1 KYVNALIRTG
11 IRIEKAT
18 ADFTVAGKS
27 YPKGSY
33 IVKSE
38 QAFRAHVLDMFDP
51 QDYPNDFQY
60 PGGPPIRPY
69 DSAGW
74 TLAYQMNVYYCS
86 SLDRFAGPV
95 ETLAYGELEPMPA
108 VTLPS
113 GGSGYL
119 ISALENDAFPVV
131 NQLLKAGVSVSRTS
145 AETAGAPAGS

>member
-1 KYVNALIRTG
+1 IIPANQADFNTAVKYVNALIRTG

-69 DSAGW
+69 DAAGW
-74 TLAYQMNVYYCS
+74 TLAYQMNVNFDRI
-86 SLDRFAGPV
+86 LDSF
-95 ETLAYGELEPMPA
+95 
-108 VTLPS
+108 
-113 GGSGYL
+113 
-119 ISALENDAFPVV
+119 D
-131 NQLLKAGVSVSRTS
+131 
-145 AETAGAPAGS
+145 